1 MIWWFA
7 VPAIGSLFWDGP
19 WLLIAFGI
27 QWLLKWGYPHGSL
40 GFFVAELGGL
50 GLLEWL
56 FHQWLPPR
64 PVQRSPGRLLEE
76 SWILIWLSLL
86 LSPIPGFIVWQ
97 GTVGFDAAARLH
109 GFRQDVPKVLR
120 VRVVKMLVI
129 IGLAIFLALTR

>member
-7 VPAIGSLFWDGP
+7 LPAIGSLFWDGP
-19 WLLIAFGI
+19 WLLMVFGI
-27 QWLLKWGYPHGSL
+27 QWIFKLGPKWPFGWLL
-40 GFFVAELGGL
+40 AELGTL

-56 FHQWLPPR
+56 FHHWLPPR

-120 VRVVKMLVI
+120 VRIVKMLAI
-129 IGLAIFLALTR
+129 IALAVFLALTR